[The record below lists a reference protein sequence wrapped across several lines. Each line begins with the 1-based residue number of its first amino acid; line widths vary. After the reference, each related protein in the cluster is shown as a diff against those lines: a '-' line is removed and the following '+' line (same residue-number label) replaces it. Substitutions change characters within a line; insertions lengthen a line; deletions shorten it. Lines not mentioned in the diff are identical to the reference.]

1 MMGGMKPRIFHRLF
15 VSFLIASVSGSVL
28 LAAYL
33 QLRLREGFLDYVN
46 RTDRAQVE
54 AMAAQLAQTYSTQE
68 ALARIAPRDWGLLWD
83 LRRRPPGPHQDRQ
96 APPPGHDEMLRRP
109 DPRHRPGERRP
120 AQPPGNDR
128 KPPPAG
134 QHSNRNERLPL
145 GLRVG
150 LLTPEGHH
158 IVGLEPSHAT
168 HPTVTFQVVG
178 SNDVSIGSLIWEP
191 LRELQS
197 DSDIDFISAQSNAL
211 YAALA
216 SVLLL
221 SAMFAWY
228 TARSFSSPLNRLG
241 HAARKLANNE
251 LATQV
256 DMRRQDEFGDLA
268 KAFNHLA
275 GSLDGAQQARRR
287 WMADVVHELRTPLT
301 IARGQIEAIDD
312 GVRPFNREELA
323 RIGHG
328 IDLLAALVDDLQTLA
343 MTDVGALNYKMK
355 KLNLGLLLDECIE
368 ACRPTLDQ
376 HQLSVDWVA
385 PSEDVLIW
393 GDPVRWKQVF
403 NNLLG
408 NSIRHT
414 RSPGKIRVR
423 LVCSD
428 DSAVVTIEDSAPG
441 VNPADLERLS
451 EPFFRLNPL
460 DSPRGC
466 GLGLTICRRIVD
478 GHGASMLFQPSA
490 LGGLAVRIVTDQVKP

>member
-1 MMGGMKPRIFHRLF
+1 MKPRIFHRLF
-15 VSFLIASVSGSVL
+15 VSFLVASVSGSVL

-54 AMAAQLAQTYSTQE
+54 SMAGQLAETYSSAE
-68 ALARIAPRDWGLLWD
+68 ALANISPHDWGEFWD
-83 LRRRPPGPHQDRQ
+83 LRRRPPGPRHDRQ
-96 APPPGHDEMLRRP
+96 GPPRGNTSGQRRP
-109 DPRHRPGERRP
+109 ESQSGPGERRT
-120 AQPPGNDR
+120 
-128 KPPPAG
+128 PPPPRADRAPPPL
-134 QHSNRNERLPL
+134 NNPRNNHDERLPL

-150 LLTPEGHH
+150 LLDSNGQH
-158 IVGLEPSHAT
+158 IVGLAPDHT
-168 HPTVTFQVVG
+168 FGTTVTFQIVG
-178 SNDVSIGSLIWEP
+178 NDEATIGLLLWEP

-197 DSDIDFISAQSNAL
+197 DSDIDFISTQSNAL

-221 SAMFAWY
+221 SALFAWY

-241 HAARKLANNE
+241 HAASKLANNE

-323 RIGHG
+323 RIGNS
-328 IDLLAALVDDLQTLA
+328 IELLAALVDDLQTLA
-343 MTDVGALNYKMK
+343 MSDVGALNYKMK
-355 KLNLGLLLDECIE
+355 KLNLGRLLDECVQ
-368 ACRPTLDQ
+368 ACRPTMEQ
-376 HQLSVDWVA
+376 HQLTVDWRS
-385 PSEDVLIW
+385 PKEDVVIW
-393 GDPVRWKQVF
+393 GDPVRWKQVI

-414 RSPGKIRVR
+414 RSPGKIRVN
-423 LVCSD
+423 LVSSD
-428 DSAVVTIEDSAPG
+428 GSAVMTIEDSAPG
-441 VNPADLERLS
+441 VEPADLEHLS

-478 GHGASMLFQPSA
+478 GHGASMLFKASA